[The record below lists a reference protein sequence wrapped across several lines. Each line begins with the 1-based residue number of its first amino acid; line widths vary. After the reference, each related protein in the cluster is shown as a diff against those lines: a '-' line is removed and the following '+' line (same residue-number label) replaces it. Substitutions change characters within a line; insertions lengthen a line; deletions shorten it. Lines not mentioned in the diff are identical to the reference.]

1 MVKRLPETLLPL
13 ILVLLPLLAGAQGRG
28 RFSGGME
35 SNSIIY
41 KDGSAG
47 SNNYLKLDY
56 TIGGFSAGLQ
66 AEYYPEPLL
75 GYYPELKG
83 IGLPEKYLSWTGEM
97 FSITAGDFYEQFG
110 TGLTL
115 RSWEDRTLGWN
126 NSIGGG
132 KVSFRTRDNV
142 FSAKVIAGVPREY
155 LKYSSNVVAGAEGTL
170 SLGNFFLQASAV
182 NRYHEVSSWSYSVM
196 SGYTLGAVSLQ
207 GEYVFKKKGNAQT
220 VEMDYSGGGLSGSLT
235 LRRLENMLDPFGMN
249 YIPALNQQQSYLLAS
264 LNPYTP
270 NAAGEAGGVADV
282 FYRKGKW
289 KFHAN
294 GSMFYSL
301 PCALTDWEHPRMA
314 YRDFNAD
321 VERQWNRKLKTTVF
335 VSIQENSPTHGQKK
349 ATNAQNV
356 FVFDGLYKFNSTYS
370 LRAQVQYLFSKELTK
385 DWIAAL
391 VELGIAPRWSFHL
404 SDMYNHGDT
413 KEHYYEAGVSFTKSA
428 FRLALSYGH
437 QRAGYICSGGVCRWQ
452 PEYTGGM
459 MSLSYNF

>member
-1 MVKRLPETLLPL
+1 
-13 ILVLLPLLAGAQGRG
+13 
-28 RFSGGME
+28 
-35 SNSIIY
+35 
-41 KDGSAG
+41 
-47 SNNYLKLDY
+47 
-56 TIGGFSAGLQ
+56 
-66 AEYYPEPLL
+66 
-75 GYYPELKG
+75 
-83 IGLPEKYLSWTGEM
+83 
-97 FSITAGDFYEQFG
+97 
-110 TGLTL
+110 
-115 RSWEDRTLGWN
+115 
-126 NSIGGG
+126 
-132 KVSFRTRDNV
+132 
-142 FSAKVIAGVPREY
+142 
-155 LKYSSNVVAGAEGTL
+155 
-170 SLGNFFLQASAV
+170 
-182 NRYHEVSSWSYSVM
+182 
-196 SGYTLGAVSLQ
+196 
-207 GEYVFKKKGNAQT
+207 
-220 VEMDYSGGGLSGSLT
+220 
-235 LRRLENMLDPFGMN
+235 
-249 YIPALNQQQSYLLAS
+249 
-264 LNPYTP
+264 
-270 NAAGEAGGVADV
+270 
-282 FYRKGKW
+282 
-289 KFHAN
+289 
-294 GSMFYSL
+294 
-301 PCALTDWEHPRMA
+301 MA